1 MSSNSQTREQ
11 TNQFKMLLIYFL
23 KIFSIHTIGFSF
35 ILLKIK
41 YENNEIIFRKKLD
54 YKFIDW
60 QSFCFL
66 YLVVLQSYAGAKK
79 LGIQFVKTLLKM
91 HETQKYR

>member
-1 MSSNSQTREQ
+1 M
-11 TNQFKMLLIYFL
+11 YYW
-23 KIFSIHTIGFSF
+23 IFYL
-35 ILLKIK
+35 LLKIK
-41 YENNEIIFRKKLD
+41 YENNEIISRKKLD

-79 LGIQFVKTLLKM
+79 KLGIQFVKTLLKM

>member
-79 LGIQFVKTLLKM
+79 TRYTIRQNLVKNAWDTWV
-91 HETQKYR
+91 